1 MANWAGGVS
10 GAAGGASLGATL
22 GAIFGPIGTAI
33 GTVLGTLGGG
43 AAGLW
48 GGSAEN
54 AGKTG
59 NEVFD
64 YLFGTPEGLQML
76 NQFSPEQQKQLHEL
90 LNQGMNQYQ
99 NQYAGFEPIR
109 QREINSFNQEIV
121 PGIAERFS
129 ASGRNALSS
138 GALQSQLSGAGSDLS
153 QRLAAM
159 QSEYGM
165 KNRDQ
170 ALNAMRLGL
179 QPMYARGVEQPARP
193 GLLGRPEVTKNIAS
207 ALSAYAGAGK
217 GQGFNAFNQSLAN
230 SWK

>member
-1 MANWAGGVS
+1 MANWLGGL
-10 GAAGGASLGATL
+10 GGTLGGAGTGATL
-22 GAIFGPIGTAI
+22 GSIFGPIGTGI
-33 GTVLGTLGGG
+33 GGLLGGIG
-43 AAGLW
+43 GGLAGLF
-48 GGSAEN
+48 GGNAEN
-54 AGKTG
+54 AGKSG
-59 NEVFD
+59 NELFD

-90 LNQGMNQYQ
+90 LSQGMNQYQ
-99 NQYAGFEPIR
+99 NQYAGFEPIK
-109 QREINSFNQEIV
+109 QSALNSFNQDIV
-121 PGIAERFS
+121 PGISERFS

-170 ALNAMRLGL
+170 AFNAMRLGL

-193 GLLGRPEVTKNIAS
+193 GLLGGTEVTKNIAG
-207 ALSAYAGAGK
+207 ALSAYAGAKK
-217 GQGFNAFNQSLAN
+217 GQGFNAFSQSLAGA
-230 SWK
+230 WK